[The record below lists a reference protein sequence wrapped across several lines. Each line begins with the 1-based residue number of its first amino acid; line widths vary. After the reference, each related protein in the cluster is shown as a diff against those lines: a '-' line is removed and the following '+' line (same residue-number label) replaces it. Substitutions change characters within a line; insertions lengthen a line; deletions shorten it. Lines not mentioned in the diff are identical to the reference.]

1 VAYYEKMGG
10 NDNSTRNNNLPR
22 PEALLHAVPRV
33 SCDQHSVEKVT
44 SAAVFGDSALKQ
56 RSNFGGSQVELRVL
70 CALELKW
77 ILRYETLAWWP
88 NDRMSA
94 YSRTILLMFRAL
106 GE

>member
-1 VAYYEKMGG
+1 MAYYEKMGG

-44 SAAVFGDSALKQ
+44 NAALKQ

-70 CALELKW
+70 PMCAVELKW
-77 ILRYETLAWWP
+77 MLRHETLAWWP